1 MNWTLCCKIPENIE
15 NKKNMTKNGLMLE
28 SSIELKKRKEII
40 LTWKDLTSE
49 VLWDL
54 IEYHQYVTEQQFLDE
69 NLQLPENTTFCYQ
82 LITLSKIKLLQK
94 NDDQLWS
101 VTKVLSKKFQGWN
114 IIWTKNLKELLLLAK
129 LVKTIKNDSH
139 NSELVESDM
148 QHFVQNKWKTST

>member
-15 NKKNMTKNGLMLE
+15 IKKNMTKNGLMFE

-40 LTWKDLTSE
+40 LTWKDFTSE

-69 NLQLPENTTFCYQ
+69 NLQLPENTKFCYQ

-101 VTKVLSKKFQGWN
+101 VMKVLSKKFQGWN
-114 IIWTKNLKELLLLAK
+114 IIRTKNLKELLLLAK

-139 NSELVESDM
+139 DSELVESDM